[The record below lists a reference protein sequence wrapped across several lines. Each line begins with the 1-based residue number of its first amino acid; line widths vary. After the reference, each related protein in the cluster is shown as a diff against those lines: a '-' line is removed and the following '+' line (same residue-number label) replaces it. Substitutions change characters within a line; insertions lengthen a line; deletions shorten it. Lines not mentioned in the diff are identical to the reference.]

1 MKRLIIN
8 ADDLGADVAR
18 NEGIFE
24 AMRAGIVTSATVL
37 PNGPALEHALG
48 KIRSGGY
55 ERVSFG
61 VHLNLTEGRPLADG
75 LSCLTGPDGNFRG
88 KAAAHRLLMNTD
100 DVSLRND
107 IARETALQIE
117 RLLDAAIGITHID
130 GHQHVHVFPS
140 ALRTV
145 AEIATRHGIRRM
157 RIPDETIDP
166 GHDAVWTDLLEEARR
181 FAVLGKEARKF
192 LAGTGIA
199 FERSFPGARAQG
211 TARYGGAA
219 GASRD
224 ASRRHHGA
232 DGPPGPCAGGGCL
245 FGLLLAGPRAGTG
258 GPPGPPIPAC
268 PAGCRGGIGFLQG
281 DFFMRP
287 FRLLILTPTAL
298 PVVTGNAMTAE
309 RWRRSLVG
317 HGSRRPGSRTPKA
330 STRAA

>member
-88 KAAAHRLLMNTD
+88 KAAAHRLLMNTE

-117 RLLDAAIGITHID
+117 RLLEAAIGITHID

-157 RIPDETIDP
+157 RIPDETVDP

-192 LAGTGIA
+192 LAGTGIVSSDHFRGLA
-199 FERSFPGARAQG
+199 LKGRLDTAGLLELLETLPEGTTELMVHPGRVPA
-211 TARYGGAA
+211 GAA
-219 GASRD
+219 FSAFSSPDRERELEALLD
-224 ASRRHHGA
+224 RR
-232 DGPPGPCAGGGCL
+232 
-245 FGLLLAGPRAGTG
+245 
-258 GPPGPPIPAC
+258 
-268 PAGCRGGIGFLQG
+268 
-281 DFFMRP
+281 
-287 FRLLILTPTAL
+287 FRLAL
-298 PVVTGNAMTAE
+298 QAAGVV
-309 RWRRSLVG
+309 LV
-317 HGSRRPGSRTPKA
+317 SFREIFS
-330 STRAA
+330 